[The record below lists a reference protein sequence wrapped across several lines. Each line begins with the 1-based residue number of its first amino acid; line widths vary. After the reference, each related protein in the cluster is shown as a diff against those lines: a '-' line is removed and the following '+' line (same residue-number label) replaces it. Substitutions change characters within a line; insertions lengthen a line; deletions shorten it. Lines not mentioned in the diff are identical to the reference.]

1 MKNGNEFDQKENL
14 YFDKKIVLNNKE
26 IKTLIDFFSLLLEID
41 KREKIIKKY
50 ET

>member
-1 MKNGNEFDQKENL
+1 MKNSNEFDQKENL

>member
-1 MKNGNEFDQKENL
+1 MKKDFES
-14 YFDKKIVLNNKE
+14 DKKISFFSKNKLILNNQERKR
-26 IKTLIDFFSLLLEID
+26 IIDFFSLLLEID

>member
-1 MKNGNEFDQKENL
+1 MKKDCESDQKISFFSKNKL
-14 YFDKKIVLNNKE
+14 ILNNQERKR
-26 IKTLIDFFSLLLEID
+26 IIDFFSLLLEID